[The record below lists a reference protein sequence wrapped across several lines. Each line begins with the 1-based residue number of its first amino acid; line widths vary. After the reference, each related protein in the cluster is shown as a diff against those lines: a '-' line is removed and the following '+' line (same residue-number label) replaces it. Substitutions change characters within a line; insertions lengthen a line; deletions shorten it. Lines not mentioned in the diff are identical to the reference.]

1 MYKKA
6 LLVSRVSKRG
16 FFFPLAIVWM
26 NTPTNL
32 LLRAVNLRDDDAV
45 VRRVRRRELVPRR
58 RELLAVSTPRREELH
73 EHRRIFRADG
83 ACERVRREAD
93 RLT

>member
-1 MYKKA
+1 M
-6 LLVSRVSKRG
+6 
-16 FFFPLAIVWM
+16 FPLAIVWM

-73 EHRRIFRADG
+73 EHRRIFLADG